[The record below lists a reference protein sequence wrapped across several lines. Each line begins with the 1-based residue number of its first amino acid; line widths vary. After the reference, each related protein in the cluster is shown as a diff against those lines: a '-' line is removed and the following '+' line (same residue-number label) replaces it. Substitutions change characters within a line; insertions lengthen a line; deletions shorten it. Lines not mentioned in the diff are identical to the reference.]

1 MITSFITQVSTKF
14 NPFSAASK
22 PARLFLAF
30 LPPNAR
36 SSGGMTIQTQ
46 LLPRNSTEKP
56 TLYVKFKDGKEMNLD
71 PSALGIKSIVEEVD
85 RHSRILQK
93 AADLANA

>member
-1 MITSFITQVSTKF
+1 MITRFITQVTTKF
-14 NPFSAASK
+14 NPFSPQSK
-22 PARLFLAF
+22 PARLFLSF

-36 SSGGMTIQTQ
+36 SSGMNITAQ
-46 LLPRNSTEKP
+46 LLPRHSTEKP

-71 PSALGIKSIVEEVD
+71 CEKLGIKSIVEEVD